1 MSENVVRKPVSFYS
15 EDIAAIEQ
23 VQERADLPFSTA
35 VRVIIREW
43 RETLL
48 SSLSVAILSQVAKD
62 QGLDNLD
69 AAVEFLVRNLRPQD
83 AGLSIVIAEA
93 EASVGS
99 NGDLRRL
106 LQAYQEGQA
115 TAQEVADWL
124 VIEEHR
130 KRPVHSAE

>member
-48 SSLSVAILSQVAKD
+48 SPLSVAMLTQVAKG

-69 AAVEFLVRNLRPQD
+69 AAVEFLARNLRPQD
-83 AGLSIVIAEA
+83 DAIVIAEA

-106 LQAYQEGQA
+106 IQAYQEGQA
-115 TAQEVADWL
+115 TAREVADRL

-130 KRPVHSAE
+130 KRPVHSVE